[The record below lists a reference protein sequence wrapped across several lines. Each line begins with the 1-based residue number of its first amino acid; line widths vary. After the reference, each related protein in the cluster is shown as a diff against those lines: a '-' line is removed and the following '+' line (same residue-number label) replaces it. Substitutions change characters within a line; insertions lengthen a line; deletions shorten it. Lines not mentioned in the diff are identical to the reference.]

1 MGKNFIHGFAGNF
14 AKEFD
19 GPNFVAMESPA
30 PYSQWQA
37 VVSTGIGTI
46 ASGAGFAT
54 VTDPSGYGYVN
65 GKIEFWLAAQEGLTT
80 ITATISQSGN
90 PAFNSQGSVW
100 TSVNGYA
107 RPSLPLYAGDWSGYP
122 GYPAAYPA
130 TGVIAIPYYR
140 FRLCA
145 DLILNAGAT
154 SSGDWIRIDFS
165 LI

>member
-14 AKEFD
+14 AKEFN

-37 VVSTGIGTI
+37 VVSSGIGTI

-54 VTDPSGYGYVN
+54 VTDPSGYGYVI
-65 GKIEFWLAAQEGLTT
+65 GQIEFWMAAPEG
-80 ITATISQSGN
+80 ISNISATASQSN
-90 PAFNSQGSVW
+90 NDSFNSVVNVY
-100 TSVNGYA
+100 TSVNGTA
-107 RPSLPLYAGDWSGYP
+107 QTPVSCYAGDYSGYP

-145 DLILNAGAT
+145 ELIVNAGAT
-154 SSGDWIRIDFS
+154 SSGDWIRVDFTLS
-165 LI
+165 